1 MLSPSVDTL
10 AVALPTHN
18 CACHHHV
25 HENDNTHWHSCPR
38 RTKPLATGHHAI
50 ATASPQGSLA
60 GRLVVGR
67 SNCALAS
74 GRSAAMGKGQARF
87 KRWWVVASSIRVCL
101 CVIRPSVH
109 SPLPHQVVSA
119 VSHPVEASSPNVH
132 FLRAARCSIAR
143 CSPTDPTGSIEHDKV
158 PKLARSCKLFLGMD
172 AKFPGTRPATRVASN
187 AIILQTRCDQTH
199 TSLYCAVYVSA
210 SHWCRLF
217 FAHFSDGF
225 HRSAAVCFCE
235 ARGVRLI
242 VCLLVGSPFLPF
254 PSPSSAPSSRCTFI
268 RAFVRLVVNANSRVK
283 YFRASR

>member
-87 KRWWVVASSIRVCL
+87 KRWWHLRSACD
-101 CVIRPSVH
+101 CAIRPSVRPLTTT
-109 SPLPHQVVSA
+109 SPSRL
-119 VSHPVEASSPNVH
+119 SSPSPGRSK
-132 FLRAARCSIAR
+132 FAERSLFARCSLLIDR
-143 CSPTDPTGSIEHDKV
+143 P
-158 PKLARSCKLFLGMD
+158 ARSNTTKSQSSLEVANYSWVWMQSSRERGRPRVLPRTLLYFRRGVTKHTPACTVLSMFQRRIGVGCFLRIFPMD
-172 AKFPGTRPATRVASN
+172 FIALPRCVFVRPAV
-187 AIILQTRCDQTH
+187 
-199 TSLYCAVYVSA
+199 
-210 SHWCRLF
+210 
-217 FAHFSDGF
+217 
-225 HRSAAVCFCE
+225 
-235 ARGVRLI
+235 
-242 VCLLVGSPFLPF
+242 
-254 PSPSSAPSSRCTFI
+254 
-268 RAFVRLVVNANSRVK
+268 FV
-283 YFRASR
+283 